1 MSVGGD
7 SVISDRQNLSSVE
20 TFRKKKKE
28 TNSYITLM

>member
-20 TFRKKKKE
+20 TFRKKKKKKQIA
-28 TNSYITLM
+28 TSL